1 MRQLLIAIFCLS
13 SLSSFSQAVEADQYA
28 AITSFVKSE
37 VEWLYFD
44 DRTGERELVILNEA
58 RMTVE
63 EREGLYFV
71 SAEVIEVDE
80 ELGNRTGEVRC
91 EISLTVGAYG
101 LRADRTKSTC
111 ECFAKF
117 QCGEREGNLFEE

>member
-1 MRQLLIAIFCLS
+1 MRQFLFAIFCLS
-13 SLSSFSQAVEADQYA
+13 SLSTAIAVEADRYA
-28 AITSFVKSE
+28 AITNFVKSE
-37 VEWLYFD
+37 VEWSYLD
-44 DRTGERELVILNEA
+44 ERTGERELVLLNEA
-58 RMTVE
+58 RMSIQ
-63 EREGLYFV
+63 ERDGKYIV

-91 EISLTVGAYG
+91 EISLTVGAFG
-101 LRADRTKSTC
+101 LRADRSKSTC